1 MADSKLKNV
10 NALKQMLDGNHR
22 LQTRKTIGFSDSE
35 SSANRSKVR
44 EVGEVWEEKDH
55 NDNSLWWEQR
65 NGFRVKHH
73 MHPSVAEELRK
84 AHEYLQSFPN
94 CHKEKCTC
102 IQPTRIDEKFR
113 RMMGLCEDCVISME
127 TSLKIQGKFDEYAF
141 DKMKANA
148 ESFFKQA
155 DVEVD
160 VLKREIQ
167 NINFAG
173 DETDQNNVVEK
184 WSFQDTEA
192 YLKNID
198 EKYKDFKE
206 KTLQRL
212 DSKK

>member
-1 MADSKLKNV
+1 MAESKLKNV
-10 NALKQMLDGNHR
+10 KALRQMLDGNHR

-35 SSANRSKVR
+35 ATVNRSKVR
-44 EVGEVWEEKDH
+44 EVGEIWEEKDFH
-55 NDNSLWWEQR
+55 GNTVWWEQHDGWR
-65 NGFRVKHH
+65 LKSSHH
-73 MHPSVAEELRK
+73 PDLQKTFQDIR
-84 AHEYLQSFPN
+84 EYQRSFPN
-94 CHKEKCTC
+94 CSKEKCTC
-102 IQPTRIDEKFR
+102 VNPSRIDEKFR

-127 TSLKIQGKFDEYAF
+127 TSLKIQGKFNEYAF

-155 DVEVD
+155 DVEVE

-167 NINFAG
+167 NIHFAG

-198 EKYKDFKE
+198 EKY
-206 KTLQRL
+206 LSL
-212 DSKK
+212 IHI